1 MLRIVTLNTWKGG
14 GDYPARL
21 EAMGAGLARLDPDVV
36 ALQECLLAPA
46 AGLDTAAALAA
57 RLGLHHAL
65 LPMRRKVR
73 RVGERRL
80 DCWSGLALLSRW
92 PILERSDP
100 TLPPLAGDDVRRA
113 LLARLDCPGGP
124 ITAACLHLSWPPGA
138 GGTRRKQL
146 EAVLAAPLW
155 SAPARLRLLA
165 GDFNA
170 APDSPE
176 LRALGSG
183 VHGWRA
189 RSCWD
194 AAKAPPAATFDP
206 ANPLTAPLER
216 PAALDHIY
224 ALYRPEAAAPEFG
237 AVRVVL
243 DHPDPR
249 GTWPSDH
256 FSVFAGIAPRGP
268 GDKQGSPGA
277 LSSTHGTTRS
287 GVDR

>member
-1 MLRIVTLNTWKGG
+1 MLRIVTLNTWKGE

-21 EAMGAGLARLDPDVV
+21 EAMGTGLAQLAPDVV
-36 ALQECLLAPA
+36 ALQECLQAPA

-57 RLGLHHAL
+57 RLGFHQAR

-73 RVGERRL
+73 RVGEEQL

-92 PILERSDP
+92 PVLEQADL
-100 TLPPLAGDDVRRA
+100 TLPSVAGDGERRA
-113 LLARLDCPGGP
+113 LLARLECPDGP

-155 SAPARLRLLA
+155 NAPARLRLLA

-170 APDSPE
+170 APDSTE
-176 LRALGSG
+176 LRTLASG
-183 VHGWRA
+183 VRGWRA
-189 RSCWD
+189 RSCWEGPD
-194 AAKAPPAATFDP
+194 RPPAATFDP
-206 ANPLTAPLER
+206 ANPLTAPLDR
-216 PAALDHIY
+216 PATLDHIF
-224 ALYRPEAAAPEFG
+224 ALFRPEAAAPAFG
-237 AVRVVL
+237 SVRVVL

-256 FSVFAGIAPRGP
+256 FGVLAGIAPPESGAN
-268 GDKQGSPGA
+268 QGHPGA
-277 LSSTHGTTRS
+277 LSSTHDTTRS
-287 GVDR
+287 GVGR

>member
-1 MLRIVTLNTWKGG
+1 MLRIVTLNTWKGE

-21 EAMGAGLARLDPDVV
+21 EAMGRGLAQLDPDVV
-36 ALQECLLAPA
+36 ALQECLFAPA

-57 RLGLHHAL
+57 RLGFHQAL

-73 RVGERRL
+73 RVGEQQI

-92 PILERSDP
+92 PVLERSDP
-100 TLPPLAGDDVRRA
+100 TLPSVAGDGERRA
-113 LLARLDCPGGP
+113 LLVRLERPGGP
-124 ITAACLHLSWPPGA
+124 ITAACLHLCWLPGA

-170 APDSPE
+170 EPDSPE
-176 LRALGSG
+176 LRALTAG

-189 RSCWD
+189 RSCWEEPD
-194 AAKAPPAATFDP
+194 RPPAATFDP

-216 PAALDHIY
+216 PATLDHIY
-224 ALYRPEAAAPEFG
+224 ALFRPETAAPEFD

-243 DHPDPR
+243 DHPEPH

-256 FSVFAGIAPRGP
+256 FGVLAGIIPP
-268 GDKQGSPGA
+268 
-277 LSSTHGTTRS
+277 TS
-287 GVDR
+287 GG

>member
-1 MLRIVTLNTWKGG
+1 MLRIVTLNTWKGE

-21 EAMGAGLARLDPDVV
+21 KAMGTVLAQLDPDVV

-57 RLGLHHAL
+57 RLGFHHAL

-73 RVGERRL
+73 RVGDRQL
-80 DCWSGLALLSRW
+80 DCWAGLALLSRW
-92 PILERSDP
+92 PILEQADLI
-100 TLPPLAGDDVRRA
+100 LPSVAGDGERRA
-113 LLARLDCPGGP
+113 LLARLERPGGP
-124 ITAACLHLSWPPGA
+124 ITAACLHLSWLPDA
-138 GGTRRKQL
+138 GGTRRQQL

-155 SAPARLRLLA
+155 GAPARLRLLA
-165 GDFNA
+165 GDLNA

-176 LRALGSG
+176 LRALGDG
-183 VHGWRA
+183 VHGWKA

-194 AAKAPPAATFDP
+194 ASGATPAATFDP

-216 PAALDHIY
+216 PATLDHIY
-224 ALYRPEAAAPEFG
+224 ALFRPEAAAPCFG

-243 DHPDPR
+243 DHPDPH

-256 FSVFAGIAPRGP
+256 FGVLAGIIPPA
-268 GDKQGSPGA
+268 
-277 LSSTHGTTRS
+277 S
-287 GVDR
+287 GG